1 MTQAIKY
8 HHCPSSSDGD
18 ELSYIL
24 HLADYVATKS
34 GGGYDSDD
42 LLYQLE
48 EGTLNQLGLRH
59 EDVRT
64 VMSEVIESMAQ
75 LSVES

>member
-1 MTQAIKY
+1 MTNIV
-8 HHCPSSSDGD
+8 SF
-18 ELSYIL
+18 L
-24 HLADYVATKS
+24 TKS

-48 EGTLNQLGLRH
+48 EGTLNQLSLRH

-64 VMSEVIESMAQ
+64 MMSEVVESMAQ
-75 LSVES
+75 FSAES